1 MLALALPAE
10 AAKRVAL
17 VIGNGAYTATT
28 RLVPE
33 EGHKR
38 RGPSVMPG
46 HHKRRATT
54 SGGLGAPPYGSLFP
68 PPRGVEDAG
77 RCSGIAGAPPPAE
90 ETGKAIVWHTEL

>member
-1 MLALALPAE
+1 MPSTHFHNS
-10 AAKRVAL
+10 VCHT
-17 VIGNGAYTATT
+17 TAPRGS
-28 RLVPE
+28 RL
-33 EGHKR
+33 GGWR
-38 RGPSVMPG
+38 AVMPG

-77 RCSGIAGAPPPAE
+77 RCPGIAGAPPPTE